1 MGANINLKDKN
12 GQTPLF
18 YAAKEGHLNI
28 IEFLIKANANPNEVD
43 LRKQTAIKFAI
54 KNNH

>member
-1 MGANINLKDKN
+1 MGANLNIKDKN

-28 IEFLIKANANPNEVD
+28 VEFLIKANANPNEVD
-43 LRKQTAIKFAI
+43 LRK
-54 KNNH
+54 